1 MINAGLKKGD
11 LVKMANEVEV
21 NEDLNLIYV
30 GPNVT
35 RLGLVQ
41 FQGFRGGIC
50 GAAKTASEKIPEIAK
65 LVVPAEKLEQARADI
80 ARKGSYL
87 NKLYQAVEQA
97 ARELR

>member
-1 MINAGLKKGD
+1 
-11 LVKMANEVEV
+11 MANEVEI
-21 NEDLNLIYV
+21 NEDENLIYV

-41 FQGFRGGIC
+41 FQLFRGGVC
-50 GAAKTASEKIPEIAK
+50 GAARTASEKIAEIAK
-65 LVVPAEKLEQARADI
+65 LVVPVEKLEQARADI

-97 ARELR
+97 ARDLK

>member
-1 MINAGLKKGD
+1 
-11 LVKMANEVEV
+11 MANEVEI
-21 NEDLNLIYV
+21 NEDENLIYV

-41 FQGFRGGIC
+41 FQLFRGGVC
-50 GAAKTASEKIPEIAK
+50 GAAKTASEKIAEIAK
-65 LVVPAEKLEQARADI
+65 LVVPVEKLEQARADI

-97 ARELR
+97 ARDLE

>member
-1 MINAGLKKGD
+1 
-11 LVKMANEVEV
+11 MANEVEI
-21 NEDLNLIYV
+21 NEDENLIYV

-41 FQGFRGGIC
+41 FQLFRGGVC
-50 GAAKTASEKIPEIAK
+50 GAAKTASEKIAEIAK
-65 LVVPAEKLEQARADI
+65 LVVPVEKLEQARADI

-97 ARELR
+97 ARDLK